1 MDRNSRSDTGNGG
14 FARGIERAFRAW
26 ETVVFSHESGAF
38 LLDIANKN
46 DVSELAQL
54 NSSVKL
60 DMTRY
65 ERVLSQDEAGF
76 AQRGGFFE
84 VMSAEDIER
93 CMDSGRSVIFVLR
106 DVSSDVAVGRGFAA
120 AGRGPIVT
128 SLWVSLD
135 DPGFDTLSP
144 EFTRYLDEHP
154 ALASALTDGRVCYG
168 RELIVARDAPR
179 FMSPS
184 MAVFSGSFHTMRSG
198 GFDYALS
205 EVYRVAEYR
214 AGTKVFDGDITNE
227 AALCSVAEAG
237 GLHIARNNLRTLDFD
252 GELSVTIEPLIVLF
266 DFAITLRRLDRKL
279 SEQGAMTTFSDER
292 DQRGREAQNRQSEK
306 RSHV

>member
-1 MDRNSRSDTGNGG
+1 MDRGNGG
-14 FARGIERAFRAW
+14 LTRGLEGAFKAW

-38 LLDIANKN
+38 LLDIANKD
-46 DVSELAQL
+46 DVSELALL

-65 ERVLSQDEAGF
+65 ERVLSQDETGF
-76 AQRGGFFE
+76 AQRGGFFK
-84 VMSAEDIER
+84 VMAAEEIER
-93 CMDSGRSVIFVLR
+93 CMDSARSVIFVLR
-106 DVSSDVAVGRGFAA
+106 DMPDGATAGCGRIVA
-120 AGRGPIVT
+120 

-135 DPGFDTLSP
+135 DPGFDALSP
-144 EFTRYLDEHP
+144 EFARYLDEHP

-184 MAVFSGSFHTMRSG
+184 MAVFSGSFHTMRSA

-214 AGTKVFDGDITNE
+214 AGTKVFDVDITNE

-237 GLHIARNNLRTLDFD
+237 GLHIAKNNLRTLDFG

-306 RSHV
+306 RSHA